1 MSEEKKL
8 EKNEEKKEKTIK
20 SPRKKAEK
28 SDKSVEKKTTK
39 KEKKEDKKEEIKE
52 TKTEKKVNKEKT
64 AKVEDDKTKEKNEK
78 KEKAEDKKT
87 EVKPKK
93 SKSKDKATKIEENK
107 DIKDDT
113 KKENIDQNE
122 NKTPKA
128 GKRLFAFSLVG
139 GIAVVLII
147 ILAIIFISMAGKPS
161 KAKSEELVKDYL
173 KAVNDD
179 DADEFAKI
187 IDVKCYIIFNEE
199 SEKKFDKKYK
209 SKNYIND
216 YLKDNNYDELS
227 DAKDAISSKFK
238 NKYTY
243 SSKEYSLKEITEVKK
258 STKSKKVK
266 TSYSSSTDTANLK
279 LYVIKVDGEY
289 KIVSAELD

>member
-1 MSEEKKL
+1 MNKNNVRKWEKKL
-8 EKNEEKKEKTIK
+8 EKNEEKEEKTIK
-20 SPRKKAEK
+20 SPRKKTGK

-52 TKTEKKVNKEKT
+52 AKTEKKVNKEKT
-64 AKVEDDKTKEKNEK
+64 AKVEDDKTKEK
-78 KEKAEDKKT
+78 KEKAEDKKK

-179 DADEFAKI
+179 DADRYAPKSYITVQIWKKRSYDCKNQSWKYIKI
-187 IDVKCYIIFNEE
+187 ILERTPCFLKNCPDWII
-199 SEKKFDKKYK
+199 K
-209 SKNYIND
+209 
-216 YLKDNNYDELS
+216 
-227 DAKDAISSKFK
+227 
-238 NKYTY
+238 
-243 SSKEYSLKEITEVKK
+243 
-258 STKSKKVK
+258 
-266 TSYSSSTDTANLK
+266 
-279 LYVIKVDGEY
+279 
-289 KIVSAELD
+289 